1 MQFSSGNLK
10 QVTAISVVAKL
21 DPNDLIG
28 QPQCLYFGDSFHTS
42 NMKLVEVDSS
52 VMDYVEEGKN
62 LIIRGYKKE
71 SAVLCLDGVTFDLK
85 EAQTSN
91 TLLLLDKCFCSPEDF
106 QENETDIHHFES
118 SHSGPKFTDNDLLD
132 VVQASQKEIRAEL
145 KKLRACCVNGFW
157 RLLDFD
163 YEFEVL
169 SQILSLID
177 ENSWKLDEVPQNEM
191 IETLQNLK
199 PRFILQHVLDC
210 FGEKKSEASVGF
222 ASSSANHTN
231 SSHNPASNLK
241 QCGRV
246 AHNHRVFTGLS
257 SPSFVTGLVVTAS
270 ILMGIYCCSTCA
282 VVIIKSRQPRSSATA
297 AVPHQTNQMA
307 AMQPLPT
314 SGQTAQTAVEGNPP
328 TYQEVM
334 SSPMN
339 YPPPG
344 TQSNP
349 AYPPQNY
356 PQQPTATQPA
366 IVPYPTQQAPVSL
379 PYPGS
384 PKPTATN
391 YCPIPTATHCCPLPT
406 ATNYCSLPTATP

>member
-1 MQFSSGNLK
+1 MQHKMEPNARERNLK

-106 QENETDIHHFES
+106 QENETDIHHFEVQALAHEYYELRTMRPRVQKLQHLLEQNVYAGDLYEDS
-118 SHSGPKFTDNDLLD
+118 PSHSGPKFTDNDLLD

-210 FGEKKSEASVGF
+210 FGEKKSEEAEGITTYRMREDSVCRMYAEMLLKHTDKFNLSEFLQVWQQSVPDGMSTHEDQLKGLALVDRAS
-222 ASSSANHTN
+222 
-231 SSHNPASNLK
+231 K
-241 QCGRV
+241 
-246 AHNHRVFTGLS
+246 
-257 SPSFVTGLVVTAS
+257 
-270 ILMGIYCCSTCA
+270 
-282 VVIIKSRQPRSSATA
+282 
-297 AVPHQTNQMA
+297 
-307 AMQPLPT
+307 
-314 SGQTAQTAVEGNPP
+314 
-328 TYQEVM
+328 
-334 SSPMN
+334 
-339 YPPPG
+339 
-344 TQSNP
+344 
-349 AYPPQNY
+349 PQ
-356 PQQPTATQPA
+356 
-366 IVPYPTQQAPVSL
+366 VVSL
-379 PYPGS
+379 F
-384 PKPTATN
+384 KAT
-391 YCPIPTATHCCPLPT
+391 
-406 ATNYCSLPTATP
+406 SLPENERERFNYLFKIKDRWTMDDIYPYIENLAEDKLKIGALLQKYARTSTGPEGIREYNSKRPVT